1 MSSGAEWPARP
12 PDPPS
17 VASPPSPPTTTGPVA
32 GVVAIFV
39 GVQLAQIL
47 GALDGTIVAT
57 ALPTISDDLGGFSR
71 ITWVIT
77 AYALATAASMPI
89 YGKLGDLYDRK
100 RMLVQAIGVFL
111 VASLLCGAAQSLN
124 QLLLARFVQ
133 GLGAG
138 GLGTLSMAVLADV
151 IPARQLGRWMG
162 YQGVAFAVSS
172 VAGPLVGGLFVDHL
186 SWRWAFFVNL
196 PVGLISAVI
205 VATKVPSS
213 RRRVVHSIDWAGS
226 LLLAA
231 ALSAL
236 MLVATL
242 GGETF
247 GWTSPQLIALAIAVP
262 VLGFAFVR
270 RQLVAPEPVLPLRLF
285 GDRLMRASI
294 GVNFASGVLIWGGI
308 FFVPLFVQEVNGVSP
323 TAAGFTLMPL
333 MFGAA
338 AGTLVAGRAVERS
351 GRIRSW
357 PIGGSV
363 LMVIGIALLAT
374 IGLATPTAVVGAWAL
389 MLGLGIGFVM
399 QPSLLAAQNA
409 APVGDLGTATSTVLL
424 CRSLGSTIGIP
435 IFGGILNAGL
445 AARGMGSAGF
455 AHAVPLVFLAGVPVA
470 LASVVLAL
478 RLEDRPLRTET
489 VIAERAAPQGS

>member
-1 MSSGAEWPARP
+1 M
-12 PDPPS
+12 
-17 VASPPSPPTTTGPVA
+17 
-32 GVVAIFV
+32 
-39 GVQLAQIL
+39 
-47 GALDGTIVAT
+47 
-57 ALPTISDDLGGFSR
+57 
-71 ITWVIT
+71 
-77 AYALATAASMPI
+77 
-89 YGKLGDLYDRK
+89 
-100 RMLVQAIGVFL
+100 
-111 VASLLCGAAQSLN
+111 
-124 QLLLARFVQ
+124 
-133 GLGAG
+133 
-138 GLGTLSMAVLADV
+138 
-151 IPARQLGRWMG
+151 
-162 YQGVAFAVSS
+162 
-172 VAGPLVGGLFVDHL
+172 
-186 SWRWAFFVNL
+186 
-196 PVGLISAVI
+196 
-205 VATKVPSS
+205 ATKVPSS
-213 RRRVVHSIDWAGS
+213 RHRVVHSIDWAGS

-389 MLGLGIGFVM
+389 VLGLGIGFVM

-409 APVGDLGTATSTVLL
+409 APVGDLGTATSAVLL